1 MNSRKARQCGTVR
14 TLLCLLQGLQSHVTT
29 LELRNEITVSGTVE
43 SVDEKMKLER
53 IFWKHRFC
61 FLFSTD

>member
-14 TLLCLLQGLQSHVTT
+14 TLLCLLQELQSHVTT

-43 SVDEKMKLER
+43 SVDEKMKLDL
-53 IFWKHRFC
+53 I
-61 FLFSTD
+61 